1 MSDAP
6 HDPRR
11 DAALAAA
18 RAPTA
23 GAAFSEALGGPLGM
37 VESALPP
44 AAFVA
49 AYTIAG
55 QETEPA
61 VIVAV
66 AIAILLSIARLARR
80 QTVQFALSG
89 LFGIA
94 IAAFVVSRTGKAED
108 FFLPGLLLS
117 IAYGGGLLL
126 SIAFRWPIAGVALG
140 AISREGMGWRRDP
153 AKVKLYNRIT
163 FVFVLVFALRLAV
176 QLPLYFA
183 GAVVVL
189 GTMKVVMGLPLF
201 AAAVWVSW
209 MLLRRAEGEDLARLQ
224 AEEAA
229 RPRFAPPVSPTAPA
243 APPAPRDASSTL
255 EP

>member
-1 MSDAP
+1 MTDAP

-37 VESALPP
+37 AESAVPP

-49 AYTIAG
+49 AYTISG

-66 AIAILLSIARLARR
+66 AIAIVLAIARLASR

-94 IAAFVVSRTGKAED
+94 IAAFVVARTGRAED

-117 IAYGGGLLL
+117 VAYAAGL
-126 SIAFRWPIAGVALG
+126 SISIAIRWPLAGVALG
-140 AISREGMGWRRDP
+140 AISREGMAWRRDP
-153 AKVKLYNRIT
+153 AKLRLYNRIT
-163 FVFVLVFALRLAV
+163 FVFVLVFVVRLAV

-209 MLLRRAEGEDLARLQ
+209 LMLRRGE
-224 AEEAA
+224 AEEQARRDAEDAA
-229 RPRFAPPVSPTAPA
+229 RPRFEPPVAPG
-243 APPAPRDASSTL
+243 APREASSTVD
-255 EP
+255 P